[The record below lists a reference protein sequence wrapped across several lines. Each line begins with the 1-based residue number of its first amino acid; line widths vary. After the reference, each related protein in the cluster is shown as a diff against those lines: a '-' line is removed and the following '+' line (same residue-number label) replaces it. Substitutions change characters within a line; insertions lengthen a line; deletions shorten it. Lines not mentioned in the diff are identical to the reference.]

1 MILLNLICKK
11 YLIDER
17 LNNYETIKTAR
28 DIPQFS
34 SQIFPSDRFYTK
46 RELNQSKK
54 KKEFKVN
61 EFINVKF
68 RC

>member
-17 LNNYETIKTAR
+17 LNNYEIIKTAR

-46 RELNQSKK
+46 REN
-54 KKEFKVN
+54 
-61 EFINVKF
+61 
-68 RC
+68 